1 MVGLKGPLS
10 TSQIH
15 SASRLAIM
23 PSRLMGMTAVS
34 AIVFLV
40 SINVTKPTA
49 VSFSAA
55 VRVLSVMAVVG
66 VGAVSVT

>member
-1 MVGLKGPLS
+1 
-10 TSQIH
+10 
-15 SASRLAIM
+15 M

-40 SINVTKPTA
+40 SINVTKATA
-49 VSFSAA
+49 VSFRTA
-55 VRVLSVMAVVG
+55 VLVLSVMAVVG